1 MEDFEDFEDFFWR
14 ILRISRTSCA
24 ERRCILRIVRI
35 FLLQKSPKLSKILQN
50 SPKTMKKINMSSL
63 TTEPSLL
70 PCVCNPLARSA
81 GVFFMT
87 FYDGLWYFMVIYG
100 GLWCLGLHLM
110 EPETEF
116 RTSACTR
123 AF

>member
-1 MEDFEDFEDFFWR
+1 M
-14 ILRISRTSCA
+14 ILRIF
-24 ERRCILRIVRI
+24 LRI

-81 GVFFMT
+81 GVFILKIFDD
-87 FYDGLWYFMVIYG
+87 F
-100 GLWCLGLHLM
+100 
-110 EPETEF
+110 
-116 RTSACTR
+116 
-123 AF
+123 